1 MPKEYLTTTD
11 SIRQRH
17 AGPRPKDRV
26 QTNDE
31 VGDPDSGSEAASA
44 QEGAAAGAVVGTV
57 VGGPLGAVVGGAVGG
72 GAAAATEGADPDRP
86 SRRDRVAKEVQ
97 LEEQERRHGK
107 G

>member
-11 SIRQRH
+11 SIRQRL

-31 VGDPDSGSEAASA
+31 VGDPDSGSEAATA

-72 GAAAATEGADPDRP
+72 GAAAATEAADRDRP
-86 SRRDRVAKEVQ
+86 SRRDRAAKEVQ
-97 LEEQERRHGK
+97 LQEQERRHGK